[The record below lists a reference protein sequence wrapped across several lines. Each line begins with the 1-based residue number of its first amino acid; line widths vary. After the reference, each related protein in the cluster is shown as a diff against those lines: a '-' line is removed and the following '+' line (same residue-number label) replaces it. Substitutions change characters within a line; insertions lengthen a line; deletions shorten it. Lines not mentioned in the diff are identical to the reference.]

1 MVIADWCV
9 LHNKPGPIFQFAEEI
24 PANGYLFLRR
34 RLMVILPNLSVYRS
48 NSNSSGLSREIFFLV
63 FGKNSISCK

>member
-1 MVIADWCV
+1 MGGGRGGMVIGDWCV

-34 RLMVILPNLSVYRS
+34 RLMVILSNLSVYRS
-48 NSNSSGLSREIFFLV
+48 NGNSLGPSRHE
-63 FGKNSISCK
+63 K